1 VGGGLDVAGDQPQQV
16 ALLEHPWQQLFD
28 AVEDPVLVGAG
39 HGLVQVLD
47 ASLHHLGEL
56 GPGWLAAQHGRERP
70 EPDVGVGHAG
80 VGELADVG
88 GDAVEV
94 VEGPPPGGRCR
105 TPR

>member
-47 ASLHHLGEL
+47 ASLRNLGEL
-56 GPGWLAAQHGRERP
+56 GRVGSRPSTAVNGRNP
-70 EPDVGVGHAG
+70 TSGSVMPVSVHSPMSAG
-80 VGELADVG
+80 M
-88 GDAVEV
+88 
-94 VEGPPPGGRCR
+94 P
-105 TPR
+105 